1 MRGAVL
7 LRAALHSFGAVL
19 PQLAAFFRSAAI
31 CCEHVEVQGP
41 IHHDAASA
49 ALLDAVKRFA
59 LVTSVSKT
67 ASSLWRAKQ
76 LKLHTEQAVS
86 ERGALIEHQTALQS

>member
-1 MRGAVL
+1 M
-7 LRAALHSFGAVL
+7 L
-19 PQLAAFFRSAAI
+19 PLLAAFSRSAAI

-49 ALLDAVKRFA
+49 ALLYAVKRFA
-59 LVTSVSKT
+59 LVITSVSKT